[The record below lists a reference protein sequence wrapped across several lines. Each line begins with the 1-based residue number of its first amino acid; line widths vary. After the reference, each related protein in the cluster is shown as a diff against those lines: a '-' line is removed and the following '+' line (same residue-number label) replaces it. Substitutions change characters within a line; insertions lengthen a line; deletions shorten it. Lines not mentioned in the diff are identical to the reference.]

1 MELTLLD
8 KKQETKNVW
17 SFYFTPP
24 PPVLWTAG
32 QFMVYQLPHEKQ
44 DVRGKMR
51 FFTISSAPFENQ
63 IVITTKIDAK
73 SGSSFKKALLE
84 LKKGETI
91 QAKGPDGNFVI
102 DSLKSNYVFI
112 AGGIGITPFRSILA
126 QMNHESK
133 TAPPSKPLATHGN
146 NQESKI
152 TLIYSNKDEDVVF
165 KDELDEI
172 SKSLPG
178 LKIKYLTGERIDRN
192 TIKENVPDYQNC
204 IFYISGP
211 NSMVDSMMELLKELG
226 VLEKDIRQDYFHGYD
241 N

>member
-8 KKQETKNVW
+8 KKQKTKNVW
-17 SFYFTPP
+17 SFYFTSPQ
-24 PPVLWTAG
+24 PVLWTAG
-32 QFMVYQLPHEKQ
+32 QFMIYQLPHEKQ

-73 SGSSFKKALLE
+73 SGSSFKKVLMG
-84 LKKGETI
+84 LKKGQTI

-126 QMNHESK
+126 QINYESK
-133 TAPPSKPLATHGN
+133 IK
-146 NQESKI
+146 NQKSKI

-178 LKIKYLTGERIDRN
+178 LKIKYLTDKRIDRN
-192 TIKENVPDYQNC
+192 TIKENVPDYKNS